1 MPDAKHTL
9 IPTREFYMK
18 LLESEDLNE
27 FFKTHAGEMGIPP
40 FHDFITEMCTSTGQV
55 PEQVIKRAAIERT
68 YGHQL
73 FNGTRKPS
81 RDKVLQLAFGLGLD
95 LNGTQRLL
103 QVAHKNALYPKFKR
117 DAAIMLCFEK
127 GRDILETQTLLQSLG
142 LSLLGER

>member
-1 MPDAKHTL
+1 MTDPDRKP

-18 LLESEDLNE
+18 LLESPDLKV
-27 FFKTHAGEMGIPP
+27 FFETHAGEMEIPP
-40 FHDFITEMCTSTGQV
+40 FHKFISEICARSGQV
-55 PEQVIKRAAIERT
+55 PEQVIKCAAIERT

-95 LNGTQRLL
+95 LESTQKLL
-103 QVAHKNALYPKFKR
+103 LVARKNALYPKLKR
-117 DAAIMLCFEK
+117 DAAVMLCLEK
-127 GRDILETQTLLQSLG
+127 GRDILETQALLQSLG

>member
-1 MPDAKHTL
+1 MTDPDRKL

-18 LLESEDLNE
+18 LLESPDLKV
-27 FFKTHAGEMGIPP
+27 FFETHAGEMEIPP
-40 FHDFITEMCTSTGQV
+40 FHKFISEICARSGQV

-95 LNGTQRLL
+95 LESTQKLL
-103 QVAHKNALYPKFKR
+103 QVARKNALYPKLKR
-117 DAAIMLCFEK
+117 DAAIMLCLEK
-127 GRDILETQTLLQSLG
+127 GRDILEAQTLLQSLG